1 MPESPPKFMAAADAL
16 GLEIHDSR
24 ELLRLVRQGLPFAC
38 LDRLAQVL
46 ALELGGLAELL
57 QISTR
62 TLARRRQSGQL
73 SSVES
78 DRAARVARLWSHA
91 LRVFGGQE
99 RALAWLKRENMALG
113 GVVPL
118 SLLDTDLGVS
128 QVDDSLTRIEHG
140 VFA

>member
-1 MPESPPKFMAAADAL
+1 MAADAL
-16 GLEIHDSR
+16 GLEIHDNR
-24 ELLRLVRQGLPFAC
+24 ELLRLVRQGLPFVC

-46 ALELGGLAELL
+46 ALELGGLADLL
-57 QISTR
+57 QISAR

-73 SSVES
+73 SAAES
-78 DRAARVARLWSHA
+78 DRAARVARVWSHA
-91 LRVFGGQE
+91 MRVFGSQE

-128 QVDDSLTRIEHG
+128 QVDGSLTRIEHG